1 MIRLNVRAFASAG
14 LVVLVAASAKA
25 QVGENI
31 MDMNAVTEAQL
42 ERLPN
47 MTPDLTKGLLGG
59 RPFADITKLNT
70 FLLENQK
77 LTPVRAAEIYRKVFV
92 HVDLNNAPIEQL
104 RLIPGI
110 TDTAPR
116 DIMAKRPWKSLAQ
129 FNIDFAKAASPAL
142 ADRWVQYLFIQM
154 NANSA
159 SDQDLA
165 TIPGGGTKATAEIK
179 AHRPYSSKQQFET
192 EVGKGLGAPEAAR
205 ISRFFAF

>member
-1 MIRLNVRAFASAG
+1 MIRVNVQAIACAG
-14 LVVLVAASAKA
+14 LVLLAASSAKA

-47 MTPDLTKGLLGG
+47 MTPDLTKALLGG

-92 HVDLNNAPIEQL
+92 HVDLNNAPMEEL
-104 RLIPGI
+104 KLIPGI

-116 DIMAKRPWKSLAQ
+116 EIIAKRPWKTLAQ
-129 FNIDFAKAASPAL
+129 FNIDFAKSATQAL
-142 ADRWVQYLFIQM
+142 ADRWVMYVFIPM
-154 NANSA
+154 NANTA
-159 SDQDLA
+159 SDADLG
-165 TIPGGGTKATAEIK
+165 TIPGGGAKAAAEIK
-179 AHRPYSSKQQFET
+179 AHRPYSSKAQFET
-192 EVGKGLGAPEAAR
+192 EVGKGLGAAEAAR
-205 ISRFFAF
+205 IARFFSF